1 MYEAFF
7 GFREKP
13 FTLLPDPAYLYMSR
27 QHRLALAHLKYGL
40 LHRAGFIVISGE
52 IGTGKTTLIKALLER
67 LDNQTEVA
75 SIFNSTVGPEEF
87 LSLVLQEFDQDSAG
101 LGKTEKLDRLNTF
114 LIDHYARDYRVVLI
128 VDEAQ
133 DLSIETLEEIRLL
146 SNLQTAK
153 DYLLQIILVGQPE
166 LRHKLSHPRM
176 VQLAQRIAV
185 HYYLASLT
193 EKETELYIQHRLE
206 IASGKKDIQNIFTE
220 NALKVIFQHTQGIPR
235 LINLLCD
242 ACLVYAYADE
252 VSLITETIVEET
264 VKSQKES
271 GFSALSTA
279 MIPAP
284 EFKEKVSA
292 ITAAGESLD
301 IGGLRFL
308 ESQVRDLQSSLL
320 TLSKLVNERLLS
332 SDVNKS
338 PKADSSKEHLINL
351 LEEQRAMIKRMTE
364 EREGLL
370 ERIKQLTM
378 ESSDDN
384 IDTGP
389 AEVQEEEVLEQR
401 VPWHLRM
408 GNNVLFWIICAGCIL
423 MIAVMVFMGE

>member
-13 FTLLPDPAYLYMSR
+13 FTLLPDPAYLYLSR
-27 QHRLALAHLKYGL
+27 QHRLALVHLEYGL

-52 IGTGKTTLIKALLER
+52 IGTGKTTLIKALLQR

-75 SIFNSTVGPEEF
+75 SIFNTTVGPEEF
-87 LSLVLQEFDQDSAG
+87 LNLVLQEFDQDPAG
-101 LGKTEKLDRLNTF
+101 TGRTEKLDRLNTF
-114 LIDHYARDYRVVLI
+114 LIDHYAHDHRVVLI

-133 DLSIETLEEIRLL
+133 NLSIETLEEIRLL

-153 DYLLQIILVGQPE
+153 DYLLQIVLVGQPE

-185 HYYLASLT
+185 HYHLAPLT

-206 IASGKKDIQNIFTE
+206 VASGEGNTRNIFTE
-220 NALKVIFQHTQGIPR
+220 DALDVIFQHTQGTPR

-252 VSLITETIVEET
+252 VRVITGAMVEEA
-264 VKSQKES
+264 VKSQEES

-279 MIPAP
+279 TTPAP
-284 EFKEKVSA
+284 EFEEKVPA

-301 IGGLRFL
+301 VEGLRVL
-308 ESQVRDLQSSLL
+308 EAQVRELQSSLL
-320 TLSKLVNERLLS
+320 TLSRLVNERLLS
-332 SDVNKS
+332 GDVNKS
-338 PKADSSKEHLINL
+338 PEADSSEEHLINL
-351 LEEQRAMIKRMTE
+351 LEEQRVEINRLTE
-364 EREGLL
+364 ERKRFLQ
-370 ERIKQLTM
+370 RIAQMTV
-378 ESSDDN
+378 
-384 IDTGP
+384 GP
-389 AEVQEEEVLEQR
+389 ADLEDHEVSGAEDDKTRRGWRYLWPR
-401 VPWHLRM
+401 RL
-408 GNNVLFWIICAGCIL
+408 
-423 MIAVMVFMGE
+423 